1 MRWSR
6 CTWVQLLTAAL
17 VALVSLTG
25 CGSVAPAGPAG
36 TSTTTR
42 ATSTAVQSLPAVQL
56 APETATSGLPTV
68 AVDQLPPEAVTVL
81 LMLFNGS
88 PFPYKQD
95 GATFQNRE
103 RMLPAQP
110 AGFYREYT
118 VRKPG
123 ESDRGPWRVIA
134 GADGSRFWTADH
146 YASFEEVVQP

>member
-6 CTWVQLLTAAL
+6 CTWVQLLTAAVVAL
-17 VALVSLTG
+17 VALAG
-25 CGSVAPAGPAG
+25 CGSVAPATTATT
-36 TSTTTR
+36 TSTTTS
-42 ATSTAVQSLPAVQL
+42 AAVQSLPAVQL
-56 APETATSGLPTV
+56 APETASSDLPTIS
-68 AVDQLPPEAVTVL
+68 AAQLPPEAVTVL

-103 RMLPAQP
+103 RILPAQP
-110 AGFYREYT
+110 AGFYHEYT

>member
-1 MRWSR
+1 MADNYLSR
-6 CTWVQLLTAAL
+6 LKGQGGI
-17 VALVSLTG
+17 S
-25 CGSVAPAGPAG
+25 
-36 TSTTTR
+36 ST
-42 ATSTAVQSLPAVQL
+42 
-56 APETATSGLPTV
+56 
-68 AVDQLPPEAVTVL
+68 
-81 LMLFNGS
+81 
-88 PFPYKQD
+88 PF
-95 GATFQNRE
+95 AQNRE